1 MLKSPY
7 FMAGVAIGALA
18 FILCFVASKSF
29 AQVVP
34 CGPEKQVTSALINI
48 GEKLFADATAKSP
61 NGSVSVRLFVHPTK
75 RSWTLIILPEPGK
88 ACIGAVGEG
97 FSPARLS
104 GEPA

>member
-7 FMAGVAIGALA
+7 FVVGVAAGALA
-18 FILCFVASKSF
+18 VMLLLIAPKSF

-34 CGPEKQVTSALINI
+34 CGPEKQITSALTNI

-61 NGSVSVRLFVHPTK
+61 NGSVKVRLFVHPTT
-75 RSWTLIILPEPGK
+75 RTWTLIILPEPDK

-97 FSPARLS
+97 FEPARLPGVPS
-104 GEPA
+104 